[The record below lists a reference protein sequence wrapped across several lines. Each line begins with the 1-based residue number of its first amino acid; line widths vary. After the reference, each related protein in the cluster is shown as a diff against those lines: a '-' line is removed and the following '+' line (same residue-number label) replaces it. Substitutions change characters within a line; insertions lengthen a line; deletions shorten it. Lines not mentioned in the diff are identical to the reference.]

1 MENVIIGLDMSTKS
15 SGYSVFKDG
24 KLIKYGLWKQKPEIL
39 WRERCINMG
48 NELSKLI
55 ENYLPNYIYCEDT
68 ILSGECGNNVQTVK
82 QLSVLQ
88 GIVLGVCAV
97 HNVKIEFLMPSKWRS
112 DLGVYDGTRD
122 GTKRPV
128 MKKKTIDKVN
138 DIFGMKL
145 YYDLDKPKSIKNE
158 DDIGDAIGI
167 AWSQIKP
174 TETSKGFGKKPNVKV
189 KKGRVRTNGIEQ

>member
-15 SGYSVFKDG
+15 SGYSVFKNG
-24 KLIKYGLWKQKPEIL
+24 KLIKFGVWKQKQEIA
-39 WRERCINMG
+39 WRERCIYMG
-48 NELSKLI
+48 NELSVLLDT
-55 ENYLPNYIYCEDT
+55 YSPFFIYCEDT

-97 HNVKIEFLMPSKWRS
+97 HNIKIEFLMPSKWRS
-112 DLGVYDGTRD
+112 DLGVYDGTRE
-122 GTKRPV
+122 GTKRSV
-128 MKKKTIDKVN
+128 MKLKTIEKVN
-138 DIFGMKL
+138 HIFGLELK
-145 YYDLDKPKSIKNE
+145 YDLDKPKSVKNE

-174 TETSKGFGKKPNVKV
+174 TETSKGFGKKPNINA
-189 KKGRVRTNGIEQ
+189 KKGRVRTNGNE

>member
-1 MENVIIGLDMSTKS
+1 MSTKS
-15 SGYSVFKDG
+15 SGYSVFKNG
-24 KLIKYGLWKQKPEIL
+24 KLIKFGVWKQKQEVA
-39 WRERCINMG
+39 WRERCIYMG

-55 ENYLPNYIYCEDT
+55 DTYSPFFIYCEDT

-112 DLGVYDGTRD
+112 DLGVYDGTRN
-122 GTKRPV
+122 GTKRPI
-128 MKKKTIDKVN
+128 MKWKTIEKVN
-138 DIFGMKL
+138 HIFSL
-145 YYDLDKPKSIKNE
+145 ELVYDLDKPKSVKND

-167 AWSQIKP
+167 VWSQIKP
-174 TETSKGFGKKPNVKV
+174 TETSKGFGKKPNINA
-189 KKGRVRTNGIEQ
+189 KKGRCK

>member
-15 SGYSVFKDG
+15 SGYSVFKNG
-24 KLIKYGLWKQKPEIL
+24 KLIKFGVWKQKQEIA
-39 WRERCINMG
+39 WRERCIYMG
-48 NELSKLI
+48 NELSTLLDT
-55 ENYLPNYIYCEDT
+55 YSPFFIYCEDT

-122 GTKRPV
+122 GTKRSV
-128 MKKKTIDKVN
+128 MKWKTIEKIN
-138 DIFGMKL
+138 HIFGL
-145 YYDLDKPKSIKNE
+145 ELFYDLDKPKSVKND

-174 TETSKGFGKKPNVKV
+174 TEINKGFGKKPNINA
-189 KKGRVRTNGIEQ
+189 KKGRCINIGNE

>member
-1 MENVIIGLDMSTKS
+1 MENVVIGLDMSTKS
-15 SGYSVFKDG
+15 SGYSVFKNG
-24 KLIKYGLWKQKPEIL
+24 KLIKFGVWKQKQEIA
-39 WRERCINMG
+39 WRERCIYMG
-48 NELSKLI
+48 NELSTLLDT
-55 ENYLPNYIYCEDT
+55 YSPFFIYCEDT

-128 MKKKTIDKVN
+128 MKWKTVEKVN
-138 DIFGMKL
+138 HIFGL
-145 YYDLDKPKSIKNE
+145 ELFYDLDKPKSVKND

-174 TETSKGFGKKPNVKV
+174 TETSKGFGKKPNINA
-189 KKGRVRTNGIEQ
+189 KKGRVRTNGIE

>member
-15 SGYSVFKDG
+15 SGYSVFKNG
-24 KLIKYGLWKQKPEIL
+24 KLIKFGVWKQKQEIA
-39 WRERCINMG
+39 WRERCIYMG
-48 NELSKLI
+48 NELSELI
-55 ENYLPNYIYCEDT
+55 DTYSPFFIYCEDT

-112 DLGVYDGTRD
+112 DLGVYDGTRE
-122 GTKRPV
+122 GTKRPI

-138 DIFGMKL
+138 AIFGTNL
-145 YYDLDKPKSIKNE
+145 YYDVDKPKSVKND
-158 DDIGDAIGI
+158 DDIGDAIGV

-174 TETSKGFGKKPNVKV
+174 TETSKGFGKKPNINA
-189 KKGRVRTNGIEQ
+189 KKGRCKN

>member
-15 SGYSVFKDG
+15 SGYSVFKNG
-24 KLIKYGLWKQKPEIL
+24 KLIKFGVWKQKQEIA
-39 WRERCINMG
+39 WRERCIYMG
-48 NELSKLI
+48 NELSTLLDT
-55 ENYLPNYIYCEDT
+55 YSPFFIYCEDT

-128 MKKKTIDKVN
+128 MKWKTIEKIN
-138 DIFGMKL
+138 YIFGL
-145 YYDLDKPKSIKNE
+145 ELFYDLDKPKSVKND

-174 TETSKGFGKKPNVKV
+174 TEISKGFGKKPNINA
-189 KKGRVRTNGIEQ
+189 KKGRCINIGIE